1 MEKLFKRKNINLQS
15 FINEEEDIEYF
26 AYNDKLLYY
35 NILIKFGTS
44 VLDYS
49 DENYEEETGIS
60 VISYDAD
67 FSYSF
72 ILFVSA
78 EVVGPLLLYR
88 IILDAIDF
96 IDKSEED
103 TVLADLEEISTGH
116 IKHSRTDKNSY
127 YENDVSEFRK
137 ILNLI
142 NNS

>member
-1 MEKLFKRKNINLQS
+1 MEKLFKRKNIDLQS
-15 FINEEEDIEYF
+15 FINEDEDIEYF

-60 VISYDAD
+60 VVSYDAD

-72 ILFVSA
+72 ILFVST
-78 EVVGPLLLYR
+78 EVVGPLLLFR
-88 IILDAIDF
+88 IISDAIDF
-96 IDKSEED
+96 IDKSEEN
-103 TVLADLEEISTGH
+103 TVLEDLEEISTGH

-142 NNS
+142 KNS